1 MSENNSLPAPAGNNY
16 AAHEGAKSSATAC
29 PDPMEVASQDD
40 ARWFSQNPRRSHRI
54 RPPVPGE
61 FGIREPHTPKPLTR
75 WVIVRQ
81 VKPGFRMR
89 MSFAICGTPA
99 FTETAGKA
107 ICDRLL
113 GIGGA
118 GIFSGRPGHA

>member
-1 MSENNSLPAPAGNNY
+1 
-16 AAHEGAKSSATAC
+16 
-29 PDPMEVASQDD
+29 MEAASQDD
-40 ARWFSQNPRRSHRI
+40 ARWFSQNPRRNHRI
-54 RPPVPGE
+54 RPPVAGE
-61 FGIREPHTPKPLTR
+61 FGREEPYTAKPLSR
-75 WVIVRQ
+75 WVVVRQ
-81 VKPGFRMR
+81 VKPGVRMR
-89 MSFAICGTPA
+89 LSFAICGAPA

>member
-1 MSENNSLPAPAGNNY
+1 MRASSVLADNPPPRHFDPIEAASE
-16 AAHEGAKSSATAC
+16 
-29 PDPMEVASQDD
+29 DD
-40 ARWFSQNPRRSHRI
+40 ARWFRENPRRSHRI

-61 FGIREPHTPKPLTR
+61 FGIKDPHTAKPLTR
-75 WVIVRQ
+75 WVMVRQ

-89 MSFAICGTPA
+89 MSFAMSGAPA
-99 FTETAGKA
+99 FTETAAKA

-118 GIFSGRPGHA
+118 GIFSRRPGNA